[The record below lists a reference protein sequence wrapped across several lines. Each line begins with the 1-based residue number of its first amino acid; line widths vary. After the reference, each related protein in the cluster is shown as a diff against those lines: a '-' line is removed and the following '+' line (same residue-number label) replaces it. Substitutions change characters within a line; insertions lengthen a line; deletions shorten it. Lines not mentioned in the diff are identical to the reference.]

1 MSELSQD
8 SLENMLIQI
17 RKQLDD
23 TCNKISAIPKYFI
36 VRPSDLEVVGLTVD
50 DVIKMIEEQNK

>member
-1 MSELSQD
+1 MTELSQAN
-8 SLENMLIQI
+8 LENMLVQI

-23 TCNKISAIPKYFI
+23 TGDKISAIPKYFI

-50 DVIKMIEEQNK
+50 DVTKMIEEQNK